1 MTLGEPFEMIFLF
14 LVKPMEKQNFLRMRN
29 MMMVRHEKI
38 QVQEVDQEDRIAE
51 GQMS

>member
-1 MTLGEPFEMIFLF
+1 M
-14 LVKPMEKQNFLRMRN
+14 KPVEKQNFFRMRN
-29 MMMVRHEKI
+29 MMTVRHEKI